1 MVNRVISSFQ
11 SLRASSLVAAFV
23 LNLRLSIFFFFACT
37 TCILLLVHYLLILIA
52 TFLCFLFSCCCCV
65 FCFYFLVG
73 ALFCCFH
80 GVRVVFLTSEWPF
93 PVLFCPLFIT
103 IIILY
108 SFLSFVSWSSATAAI
123 FGNKSLVWFLLISQ
137 RKTHQIVCIATWT
150 GVLRDEECFL
160 FFFFFFF
167 FNILLSFLMILYLIS
182 MFALVLQ
189 FCSTFNLSPCFY
201 FCYCSFFFH
210 AYF

>member
-1 MVNRVISSFQ
+1 MLQVICCFC
-11 SLRASSLVAAFV
+11 AEFAVV
-23 LNLRLSIFFFFACT
+23 YFFACT

-52 TFLCFLFSCCCCV
+52 TFLCFLFSSCCCV

-80 GVRVVFLTSEWPF
+80 SVLVVFLTSERPF
-93 PVLFCPLFIT
+93 PVLFCSLFIT
-103 IIILY
+103 
-108 SFLSFVSWSSATAAI
+108 TI
-123 FGNKSLVWFLLISQ
+123 FSNKSLVWFLLISQ

-150 GVLRDEECFL
+150 DVLNDEACFL
-160 FFFFFFF
+160 FFLFLFF
-167 FNILLSFLMILYLIS
+167 FNILISNLMILYLIS
-182 MFALVLQ
+182 IFALVLQ
-189 FCSTFNLSPCFY
+189 FCNTFDLFPCFY